1 MTLGGDTKEKAFSRG
16 NDRAHGSCAQGREV
30 ALVRKFVTASLVI
43 TMVVTLASCS
53 SPKPRSE
60 PEVHFASIALVS
72 PKEVL
77 DASQPQSRGD
87 RAQEG
92 VAKGGATGVVG
103 GAAVGAIA
111 CGPFLYAL
119 CVMAAAS
126 AGVLAGTATGA
137 LYGFTGFPKDIAKNL
152 ERNVETLS
160 REHDLQS
167 ALVGHI
173 RQQVPPEMLAEPE
186 IAEIQAVL
194 TIENVEFIKEKDKV
208 HLVSTVRVTFESTE
222 SRRVPEY
229 GYRIFRGRSSE
240 FEWNNWL
247 DTDSS
252 DLREAIK
259 QSLLEVANKIVT
271 VLNARWDSTAGK
283 SSDCVKTPLQI
294 FSSSGE
300 WPRFIF
306 QREFPV

>member
-1 MTLGGDTKEKAFSRG
+1 MR
-16 NDRAHGSCAQGREV
+16 Q
-30 ALVRKFVTASLVI
+30 FVTGSLVI

-60 PEVHFASIALVS
+60 PEVHFTSIALVS

-77 DASQPQSRGD
+77 DASQPKSRGD

-92 VAKGGATGVVG
+92 AVKGLGTGVTG

-111 CGPFLYAL
+111 CGPFLYAV
-119 CVMAAAS
+119 CVVGFAS
-126 AGVLAGTATGA
+126 AGMLAGTATGA
-137 LYGFTGFPKDIAKNL
+137 LYGFTGFPKDVAKKL

-229 GYRIFRGRSSE
+229 GYRIFWGRSSE
-240 FEWNNWL
+240 FEWKKWI
-247 DTDSS
+247 DASS
-252 DLREAIK
+252 DDLEEAIRE
-259 QSLLEVANKIVT
+259 SLLAVSGKIVT
-271 VLNARWDSTAGK
+271 VMNDRWRPTA
-283 SSDCVKTPLQI
+283 S
-294 FSSSGE
+294 
-300 WPRFIF
+300 
-306 QREFPV
+306 